1 MKNNVTKMYTN
12 KTFKEYTN
20 ENPMEVAFPLIC
32 FGGAALVSG
41 MLMGIQEGPVV
52 GVGFALVMIA
62 CGMFIMGVKAFYKH
76 IQNEVRAN
84 KILSSA
90 TKVYLKNTMENA
102 KEILSSK
109 KSVKNLRNEKFNTLP
124 VSEQQKVV
132 TVLKEFD
139 KSFDIKTLKITVE
152 KIVDIL
158 KAYDATAKV
167 NKITMQSP
175 YTAEYVRG

>member
-1 MKNNVTKMYTN
+1 
-12 KTFKEYTN
+12 
-20 ENPMEVAFPLIC
+20 
-32 FGGAALVSG
+32 
-41 MLMGIQEGPVV
+41 
-52 GVGFALVMIA
+52 MIA
-62 CGMFIMGVKAFYKH
+62 CGMFIIGVEAFYKH

-167 NKITMQSP
+167 NKIIMQSP
-175 YTAEYVRG
+175 YTAEYIRG